1 MIWAI
6 LIFLLVALTKYFTSL
21 RLRKLSNQ
29 AQRYQRI
36 TDDLRKQ
43 LNEVAEKESTLKNE
57 TETLMGKVSIM
68 HNIVSNLE
76 RSLERLGKLVN

>member
-21 RLRKLSNQ
+21 RLRKLRD
-29 AQRYQRI
+29 QRT

-57 TETLMGKVSIM
+57 TETLMSKVSIM
-68 HNIVSNLE
+68 HNIVLNLE
-76 RSLERLGKLVN
+76 RSLERLGKSK

>member
-21 RLRKLSNQ
+21 RLRKLRDQ
-29 AQRYQRI
+29 VQRDQRI

-43 LNEVAEKESTLKNE
+43 LTEVAEKESTLKNE
-57 TETLMGKVSIM
+57 TETLMSKVSIM
-68 HNIVSNLE
+68 YNIVLNLE
-76 RSLERLGKLVN
+76 RSLERLGKPK

>member
-21 RLRKLSNQ
+21 RLRKLRD
-29 AQRYQRI
+29 QRT

-57 TETLMGKVSIM
+57 TETLMSKVSIM
-68 HNIVSNLE
+68 HNIVLNLE
-76 RSLERLGKLVN
+76 RSLERLGNPKWS

>member
-21 RLRKLSNQ
+21 RLRKLRDQ
-29 AQRYQRI
+29 VQRDQRI

-43 LNEVAEKESTLKNE
+43 LTEVAEKESTLKNE
-57 TETLMGKVSIM
+57 TETLMSKVSIM
-68 HNIVSNLE
+68 HNIVLNLE
-76 RSLERLGKLVN
+76 RSLERLGKPK

>member
-21 RLRKLSNQ
+21 RLRKLRDQ
-29 AQRYQRI
+29 VQRDQRI

-57 TETLMGKVSIM
+57 TETLMSKVSIM
-68 HNIVSNLE
+68 YNIVLNLE
-76 RSLERLGKLVN
+76 RSLERLGKPK

>member
-21 RLRKLSNQ
+21 RLRKLRD
-29 AQRYQRI
+29 QRT

-57 TETLMGKVSIM
+57 TETLMSKVSIM
-68 HNIVSNLE
+68 HNIVLNLE
-76 RSLERLGKLVN
+76 RSLERLGKPK